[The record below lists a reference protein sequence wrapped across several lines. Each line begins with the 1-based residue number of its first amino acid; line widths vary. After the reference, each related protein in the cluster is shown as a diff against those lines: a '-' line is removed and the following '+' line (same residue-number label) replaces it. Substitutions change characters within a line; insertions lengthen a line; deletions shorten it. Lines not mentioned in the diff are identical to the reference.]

1 MLSTGKKT
9 AHSMGT
15 GKPAFWI
22 WLFGKHLPSQN
33 LEPREEGDSSGA
45 WPLLQPSLF
54 SCVPNFPA
62 AEEFVSSFQG
72 PGADPCCA

>member
-33 LEPREEGDSSGA
+33 LEPRVCKGTGKRGTVQAHGHYFNPAFSVVS
-45 WPLLQPSLF
+45 PTSLQLKSL
-54 SCVPNFPA
+54 
-62 AEEFVSSFQG
+62 
-72 PGADPCCA
+72 